1 MSDRRAPVLP
11 HWLRG
16 RILLEYEAAPACP
29 SDVARRLEQP
39 LNLVSY
45 HTRVLARQGCLELV
59 RTERRRGALTRY
71 YRSTGAQLMGEDD
84 WARLPAGERRAL
96 VLEALD
102 HIAAEA
108 RQGALAGGFDGA
120 YAHLTRWLVALDDE
134 GERAVDRVL
143 LRAADEIAAITA
155 ASRARPGPRRAH
167 ELLLLAFVAPPGV
180 TPSVARSA
188 RPEVAAGEGGRR
200 RRA

>member
-16 RILLEYEAAPACP
+16 RILLEYEAQPACP
-29 SDVARRLEQP
+29 SDVARRLGQP

-71 YRSTGAQLMGEDD
+71 YRSTGAQLMGDDD
-84 WARLPAGERRAL
+84 WAGLPAGARRAL

-120 YAHLTRWLVALDDE
+120 HAHLTRWLVALDDA
-134 GERAVDRVL
+134 GERAVDGVL
-143 LRAADEIAAITA
+143 MRAAEEIAAIA
-155 ASRARPGPRRAH
+155 AAGRARPGPRRAH
-167 ELLLLAFVAPPGV
+167 ELLLLAFVAPGDVSPNG
-180 TPSVARSA
+180 ARSA
-188 RPEVAAGEGGRR
+188 RRAAEAGMRS
-200 RRA
+200 